1 MTDSQEI
8 KNKIIKTEL
17 VEWKKLDWLQNPNL
31 KEMTKES
38 FERLKNSLK
47 KNDFIMPFNVWQN
60 NGKTWIL
67 DGHHRKKAMEEIKG
81 NGYKIPGLLP
91 ANFIRCKNR
100 KEAVRLI
107 LVYSA
112 IYANVTEDGLYEFL
126 NAEGLDFND
135 LKMDVELPQID
146 WKEFEKGWMKD
157 EPEEPPEPQI
167 DKAEEL
173 KEKWGVELGQ
183 LWELG
188 EHRLICG
195 DCTDRAVVET
205 LGHVD
210 VLFTDPPYGI
220 MVDTG
225 WLSALNVKRGKPAN
239 LSDDLL
245 QGDDGS
251 LDLSFLWQYN
261 KRMVWG
267 FPYIYDSEATGWIVW
282 DKQPGIE
289 DRGIVTP
296 IEMAATTMRKGF
308 DMIRVMWGG
317 YYRAAGED
325 RQPHPTQ
332 KPVGVFSPFI
342 EAWTNK
348 DDIVLDPFLGS
359 GTTLIACE
367 RINRKCRAIDISPAY
382 CAVSIQRWVDL
393 TGKKPKLIT

>member
-195 DCTDRAVVET
+195 DCTDRAVISK
-205 LGHVD
+205 LLQGDKVD
-210 VLFTDPPYGI
+210 SVLTDPPYGVGVNYGQFQDTPEEVKKLIHKI
-220 MVDTG
+220 MPII
-225 WLSALNVKRGKPAN
+225 LEYPAAALTPGVPSMWEYPQPAWVGAWIHPAP
-239 LSDDLL
+239 S
-245 QGDDGS
+245 GGCS
-251 LDLSFLWQYN
+251 
-261 KRMVWG
+261 WG
-267 FPYIYDSEATGWIVW
+267 FAGTNPILYYGADPYLKEGKGRRPDSIVMAS
-282 DKQPGIE
+282 
-289 DRGIVTP
+289 DR
-296 IEMAATTMRKGF
+296 E
-308 DMIRVMWGG
+308 
-317 YYRAAGED
+317 GEEG
-325 RQPHPTQ
+325 HPTP
-332 KPVGVFSPFI
+332 KPVKVWEWLLEKVSTSAGKIIF
-342 EAWTNK
+342 
-348 DDIVLDPFLGS
+348 DPFLGS

-367 RINRKCRAIDISPAY
+367 RLNRKCRAIDISPAY

-393 TGKKPKLIT
+393 TGKEPKLIT